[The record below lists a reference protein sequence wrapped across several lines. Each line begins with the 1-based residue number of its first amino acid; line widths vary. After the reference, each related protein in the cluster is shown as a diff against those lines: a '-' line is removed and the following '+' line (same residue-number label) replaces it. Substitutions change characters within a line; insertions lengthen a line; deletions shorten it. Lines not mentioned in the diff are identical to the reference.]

1 MIPCMLRPT
10 IAMLPEGRRLSEPS
24 TAIAT
29 FFGTGLL
36 PIAPGTWGSAAAL
49 PFGWII
55 ATVGG
60 WPALLGAAVVCAI
73 GGWWA
78 SARYV
83 AQTGREDP
91 SEIVIDEVAAQWLA
105 LCVVPTTFLAYFA
118 AFFVFRL
125 FDTLKPWPASW
136 ADREVEGG
144 AGVML
149 DDLFAGGYAAL
160 TLAALHYVQVV

>member
-1 MIPCMLRPT
+1 VIKATMGT
-10 IAMLPEGRRLSEPS
+10 LPEGRSLLEPS

-29 FFGTGLL
+29 VFGTGLL
-36 PIAPGTWGSAAAL
+36 PIAPGTWASAVAL

-55 ATVGG
+55 AGFGG
-60 WPALLGAAVVCAI
+60 WPALLIAAVVAALL
-73 GGWWA
+73 GWWA
-78 SARYV
+78 SSRYV

-105 LCVVPTTFLAYFA
+105 LTVVPMTFVAYFA

-144 AGVML
+144 LGVML
-149 DDLFAGGYAAL
+149 DDVFAGIYA
-160 TLAALHYVQVV
+160 TFVLAALHYFQVI

>member
-1 MIPCMLRPT
+1 MIK
-10 IAMLPEGRRLSEPS
+10 IALGTLPEGRTLLEPS
-24 TAIAT
+24 TALAT

-36 PIAPGTWGSAAAL
+36 PVAPGTWASAAAL

-55 ATVGG
+55 ASYGG
-60 WPALLGAAVVCAI
+60 WPALLIAAIVAALA
-73 GGWWA
+73 GWWA

-105 LCVVPTTFLAYFA
+105 LCVVPVSLATYFA
-118 AFFVFRL
+118 AFFVFRV

-136 ADREVEGG
+136 ADAG
-144 AGVML
+144 AAVKARNKRGRMRFMGCL
-149 DDLFAGGYAAL
+149 GS
-160 TLAALHYVQVV
+160 

>member
-1 MIPCMLRPT
+1 MIKATLST
-10 IAMLPEGRRLSEPS
+10 LPEGRTLWEPS
-24 TAIAT
+24 TALAT

-36 PIAPGTWGSAAAL
+36 PIAPGTWASAVAL
-49 PFGWII
+49 PIGWVI
-55 ATVGG
+55 ASIGG
-60 WPALLGAAVVCAI
+60 WQGLLTGAIVAGLA
-73 GGWWA
+73 GWWA

-105 LCVVPTTFLAYFA
+105 LCVVPISIVPYLA
-118 AFFVFRL
+118 AFFVFRV

-149 DDLFAGGYAAL
+149 DDIFAGAYAL
-160 TLAALHYVQVV
+160 VTLVLLQYVHAI

>member
-1 MIPCMLRPT
+1 MIKPT
-10 IAMLPEGRRLSEPS
+10 IATLPEGRTLWQPS

-36 PIAPGTWGSAAAL
+36 PIAPGTWASAVAL
-49 PFGWII
+49 PFGWVI
-55 ATVGG
+55 ADFGG
-60 WPALLGAAVVCAI
+60 WPALLVAAAI
-73 GGWWA
+73 AGLGGWWA

-105 LCVVPTTFLAYFA
+105 LSVVPMTFLAYFA

-136 ADREVEGG
+136 ADREMEGG
-144 AGVML
+144 AGVMM
-149 DDLFAGGYAAL
+149 DDVFAGLYA
-160 TLAALHYVQVV
+160 TIVLAAFVYFQVI

>member
-1 MIPCMLRPT
+1 VIKAT
-10 IAMLPEGRRLSEPS
+10 IATLPEGRTLFEPS

-36 PIAPGTWGSAAAL
+36 PIAPGTWASAFAL

-55 ATVGG
+55 ASFGG
-60 WPALLGAAVVCAI
+60 WPVLLASAVIAGFV
-73 GGWWA
+73 GWWA

-105 LCVVPTTFLAYFA
+105 LCVVPVSIAAYIA
-118 AFFVFRL
+118 AFFVFRV
-125 FDTLKPWPASW
+125 FDTLKPWPANW

-149 DDLFAGGYAAL
+149 DDVFAGIYAAIA
-160 TLAALHYVQVV
+160 LAVLHYFQVI

>member
-1 MIPCMLRPT
+1 MIKAT
-10 IAMLPEGRRLSEPS
+10 FGTLPEGRNLWQPS
-24 TAIAT
+24 TALAT

-36 PIAPGTWGSAAAL
+36 PIAPGTWASAVAL
-49 PFGWII
+49 PFAWII
-55 ATVGG
+55 ATFGG
-60 WPALLGAAVVCAI
+60 WPALLAGSVITGFV
-73 GGWWA
+73 GWWA

-105 LCVVPTTFLAYFA
+105 LCVVPVSLVAYLA
-118 AFFVFRL
+118 AFFIFRA

-149 DDLFAGGYAAL
+149 DDIFAGAYAAI
-160 TLAALHYVQVV
+160 TLVLLRYLHAI

>member
-1 MIPCMLRPT
+1 VIKAT
-10 IAMLPEGRRLSEPS
+10 IATLPEGRTLFEPS

-36 PIAPGTWGSAAAL
+36 PIAPGTWASAFAL
-49 PFGWII
+49 PLGWII
-55 ATVGG
+55 ASIGG
-60 WPALLGAAVVCAI
+60 WPVLLASAVIAGLV
-73 GGWWA
+73 GWWA

-83 AQTGREDP
+83 AQTGRDDP

-105 LCVVPTTFLAYFA
+105 LCVVPVSITAYVA
-118 AFFVFRL
+118 AFFVFRV

-149 DDLFAGGYAAL
+149 DDVFAGIYAAI
-160 TLAALHYVQVV
+160 TLAALHYFQVI

>member
-1 MIPCMLRPT
+1 VIKPT
-10 IAMLPEGRRLSEPS
+10 IATLPAGRTLLEPS

-29 FFGTGLL
+29 FFGVGLL
-36 PIAPGTWGSAAAL
+36 PIAPGTWASAAAL
-49 PFGWII
+49 PFGWVIGEL
-55 ATVGG
+55 GG
-60 WPALLGAAVVCAI
+60 WPALLIAAIAAALV
-73 GGWWA
+73 GWWA

-105 LCVVPTTFLAYFA
+105 LSVVPLTFVAYFA
-118 AFFVFRL
+118 AFFVFRV

-136 ADREVEGG
+136 ADREIEGG

-149 DDLFAGGYAAL
+149 DDVFAGIYAAIV
-160 TLAALHYVQVV
+160 LALLRYFQVI

>member
-1 MIPCMLRPT
+1 MAT
-10 IAMLPEGRRLSEPS
+10 LPEGRTLLEPS

-36 PIAPGTWGSAAAL
+36 PIAPGTWASAVAL
-49 PFGWII
+49 PFGWVI
-55 ATVGG
+55 ADLGG
-60 WPALLGAAVVCAI
+60 WQALIAAAVIA
-73 GGWWA
+73 GLAGWWA

-83 AQTGREDP
+83 AVTGREDP

-105 LCVVPTTFLAYFA
+105 LSVVPLTFVAYFV

-136 ADREVEGG
+136 ADREMEGG
-144 AGVML
+144 AGVMM
-149 DDLFAGGYAAL
+149 DDVFAGIYA
-160 TLAALHYVQVV
+160 TIVLAALHYFQVI

>member
-1 MIPCMLRPT
+1 MAT
-10 IAMLPEGRRLSEPS
+10 LPEGRTLLEPS

-36 PIAPGTWGSAAAL
+36 PIAPGTWASAVAL

-55 ATVGG
+55 GDFGG
-60 WPALLGAAVVCAI
+60 WPALVLAAVLA
-73 GGWWA
+73 GLAGWWA

-83 AQTGREDP
+83 AQTGRDDP

-105 LCVVPTTFLAYFA
+105 LSVVPLTFGAYFLA
-118 AFFVFRL
+118 FFIFRL

-136 ADREVEGG
+136 ADREMEGG
-144 AGVML
+144 AGVMM
-149 DDLFAGGYAAL
+149 DDVFAGLYA
-160 TLAALHYVQVV
+160 TLVLAVLHYLQVI

>member
-1 MIPCMLRPT
+1 MIKATMAT
-10 IAMLPEGRRLSEPS
+10 LPEGRSLREPS

-36 PIAPGTWGSAAAL
+36 PIAPGTWASAVAL
-49 PFGWII
+49 PFGWVI
-55 ATVGG
+55 ATLGG
-60 WPALLGAAVVCAI
+60 WPALLGAAVVAALV
-73 GGWWA
+73 GWWA

-105 LCVVPTTFLAYFA
+105 LCVVPVALLPYFA
-118 AFFVFRL
+118 AFFVFRV

-136 ADREVEGG
+136 ADRDVGG
-144 AGVML
+144 GIGVML
-149 DDLFAGGYAAL
+149 DDLIAGTYACL
-160 TLAALHYVQVV
+160 TLFVLRYLNVI

>member
-1 MIPCMLRPT
+1 MIKAT
-10 IAMLPEGRRLSEPS
+10 IATLPEGRTLWEPS
-24 TAIAT
+24 TALAT
-29 FFGTGLL
+29 FFGIGLL
-36 PIAPGTWGSAAAL
+36 PIAPGTWASAIAL
-49 PFGWII
+49 PFAWAI
-55 ATVGG
+55 ASLGG
-60 WPALLGAAVVCAI
+60 WPALLAAATGAAAV
-73 GGWWA
+73 GWWA

-105 LCVVPTTFLAYFA
+105 LCVVPVSLVAYFA

-149 DDLFAGGYAAL
+149 DDVFAGVYAAIA
-160 TLAALHYVQVV
+160 LALLHYSQVI